1 MADLD
6 HLFVIGLGRSGTT
19 ALADVLSAHPR
30 VAMGMERYKK
40 LWTAAR
46 IDEFTPQLFTP
57 EGFLDFS
64 DGLTNITPEQPRW
77 QKYYQR
83 AARNLQRGR
92 YLADKETEVSVL
104 PTVFRNFP
112 RARFLIIVRDV
123 HPLAWSW
130 EQRAANPD
138 DRGWPASRDALASV
152 GFWNEAM
159 RTVLGLRRAAPER
172 VLLVE
177 YDAFFSS
184 AEPLNRALEHLGLD
198 LAEPAAVK
206 FADVNQRYLSQIREK
221 ERELPE
227 DIRDRIEQERD
238 GQVWDE
244 LMSELV

>member
-40 LWTAAR
+40 LWTPAR
-46 IDEFTPQLFTP
+46 IGEFTPQLFTP

-64 DGLTNITPEQPRW
+64 DGLTNVTPEQPRW
-77 QKYYQR
+77 EKYYQR
-83 AARNLQRGR
+83 AANNLERGR
-92 YLADKETEVSVL
+92 YLGDKETEVSVL
-104 PTVFRNFP
+104 PTVYQNFP
-112 RARFLIIVRDV
+112 EARFLIIVRDV

-130 EQRAANPD
+130 EQRAANPE

-159 RTVLGLRRAAPER
+159 RTVLDLRRAAPEQA
-172 VLLVE
+172 LLVE
-177 YDAFFSS
+177 YDSFFSS
-184 AEPLNRALEHLGLD
+184 TQPLHSALERLGLD
-198 LAEPAAVK
+198 VAEPVSVK
-206 FADVNQRYLSQIREK
+206 FADVNRRYLSQIREK

-227 DIRDRIEQERD
+227 DIRARIEQERD
-238 GQVWDE
+238 GLVWDE
-244 LMSELV
+244 LMTELV